1 MALELVL
8 FKVVECK
15 EVIPKE
21 SCISEEE
28 YELMIQCCTR
38 ELSSRPKVI
47 DIRQRL
53 TKLREI
59 TEGNQIIIVVDNNRS
74 KRSFILPKRKHGAKA
89 IFDYRKPSLLP

>member
-8 FKVVECK
+8 FKVVEGK

-28 YELMIQCCTR
+28 YELMIQCCAR

-74 KRSFILPKRKHGAKA
+74 
-89 IFDYRKPSLLP
+89 

>member
-8 FKVVECK
+8 FKVVEGK

-28 YELMIQCCTR
+28 YELMIQCCAR

-59 TEGNQIIIVVDNNRS
+59 TEGNQMIIVVDNIS
-74 KRSFILPKRKHGAKA
+74 ILA
-89 IFDYRKPSLLP
+89 IFHLTETKTWSKSYI